1 MPRTFE
7 ELDGTGS
14 AFADVIELRRIRAL
28 ATTGEPLK
36 TPTLFF
42 ALVLA
47 VASPSNAAVIYG
59 PTQIGSSARTSDYGS
74 AAQFGFRTFDNFAT
88 SINSTVETLTWFGF
102 WADFDSPIPT
112 AAPAPDVQNWEIAFY
127 ADNGGSP
134 GTQLS
139 FESFAA
145 GAVTSTFLGNGL
157 FTTNDTYNVAIYR
170 YSVALTNPFSVSGG
184 TDYWFSVMSRSSAY
198 YPAFVLF
205 GATGGDDAS
214 FQQTLGAGLSV
225 LAENAVS
232 RDRAVV
238 LEGTVPEPPAT
249 ILLAMAALL
258 LPLSR
263 RLRRA

>member
-1 MPRTFE
+1 
-7 ELDGTGS
+7 
-14 AFADVIELRRIRAL
+14 
-28 ATTGEPLK
+28 
-36 TPTLFF
+36 
-42 ALVLA
+42 
-47 VASPSNAAVIYG
+47 
-59 PTQIGSSARTSDYGS
+59 
-74 AAQFGFRTFDNFAT
+74 
-88 SINSTVETLTWFGF
+88 
-102 WADFDSPIPT
+102 
-112 AAPAPDVQNWEIAFY
+112 
-127 ADNGGSP
+127 
-134 GTQLS
+134 
-139 FESFAA
+139 
-145 GAVTSTFLGNGL
+145 
-157 FTTNDTYNVAIYR
+157 
-170 YSVALTNPFSVSGG
+170 
-184 TDYWFSVMSRSSAY
+184 MSRSSAY